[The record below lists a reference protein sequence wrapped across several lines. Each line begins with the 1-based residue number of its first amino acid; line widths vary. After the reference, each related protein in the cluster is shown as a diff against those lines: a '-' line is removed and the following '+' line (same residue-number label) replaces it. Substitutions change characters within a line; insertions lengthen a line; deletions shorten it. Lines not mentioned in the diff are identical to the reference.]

1 LAHLG
6 VLFLDEL
13 PEFPRNV
20 LETLRQP
27 LERDEVVVARA
38 GATVRFPTRVLLVA
52 AMNPTRSGGRGS
64 PSGRAGADGSLRA
77 ISGPLLDRID
87 LHIDVPQVSIE
98 SLDAPQDPDT
108 IDSATARSQ
117 IAAAW
122 RRQAARQGRVPNGR
136 LTGRQLDAIGRLE
149 PSAKALLVDALKRL
163 GLSARAWDRLRRVA
177 RTIADLEQSDA
188 VTEVH
193 MAEAV
198 QYRMMDL
205 GR

>member
-1 LAHLG
+1 
-6 VLFLDEL
+6 
-13 PEFPRNV
+13 
-20 LETLRQP
+20 
-27 LERDEVVVARA
+27 
-38 GATVRFPTRVLLVA
+38 
-52 AMNPTRSGGRGS
+52 
-64 PSGRAGADGSLRA
+64 
-77 ISGPLLDRID
+77 LLDRID